1 MMTGWFPIMLRKDH
15 IPFLRMMADFYWF
28 GVDICMR
35 PGSGGFGVR
44 NLIWAGLVNTK

>member
-1 MMTGWFPIMLRKDH
+1 
-15 IPFLRMMADFYWF
+15 MADFYWF

-44 NLIWAGLVNTK
+44 NLI